1 MKMRGARILV
11 EALRCENVRHIFGYP
26 GGAVLHIYD
35 ELAHHEWLTHY
46 LVRHEQGALFA
57 ASGYAQ
63 ATGQTGVALVTSGP
77 GGTNAVTGIANAFLD
92 SLPLVVFSGQVP
104 THLIGNDA
112 FQEADLTGITR
123 SCTKHNYLV
132 KQVEDLAPTIKEAF
146 HVASTGRPGPVL
158 VDLPKDVTAQ
168 ETEFAYPETIAM
180 RSYKPTTH
188 GHPAQVRRA
197 VSAMIKSE
205 RPVLYVGGGAIASGA
220 HEEVRE
226 LAELLDLPTT
236 CTLMG
241 LGAFPASH
249 PLSLGLLGMHGGYW
263 TNMAVNNSDLLI
275 SIGARFDDRVTGKLS
290 DFARGAKI
298 IHVDIDPSCI
308 GKNVKAD
315 IPVVGDA
322 RTVTQQLIA
331 EARRQL
337 ESGGHLASREA
348 WRQQIG
354 GWRQEHPFWY
364 REDGDII
371 KPQYVIEEV
380 YRITGGKAIV
390 AADVGQH
397 QMWTAQL
404 YGFERPRQWLNSG
417 GLGAMGYGFPAA
429 MGAAVARPEELV
441 VAIVG
446 DGGFQMTS
454 NELATVREYNI
465 PVKVV
470 VVNNGYLG
478 MVRQWQEQ
486 FYDHN
491 YSHSD
496 LQVAPDFV
504 KLAEAYGVPALRA
517 TKSSEVTRT
526 LEEGF
531 SKAGPVLMDIRV
543 AREEN
548 VFPIVPAGAALKD
561 MILQ

>member
-1 MKMRGARILV
+1 M
-11 EALRCENVRHIFGYP
+11 
-26 GGAVLHIYD
+26 
-35 ELAHHEWLTHY
+35 
-46 LVRHEQGALFA
+46 
-57 ASGYAQ
+57 
-63 ATGQTGVALVTSGP
+63 
-77 GGTNAVTGIANAFLD
+77 
-92 SLPLVVFSGQVP
+92 
-104 THLIGNDA
+104 
-112 FQEADLTGITR
+112 
-123 SCTKHNYLV
+123 
-132 KQVEDLAPTIKEAF
+132 
-146 HVASTGRPGPVL
+146 
-158 VDLPKDVTAQ
+158 
-168 ETEFAYPETIAM
+168 
-180 RSYKPTTH
+180 
-188 GHPAQVRRA
+188 RRA
-197 VSAMIKSE
+197 VAAMIKSE
-205 RPVLYVGGGAIASGA
+205 RPVLYVGGGAIASAA

-226 LAELLDLPTT
+226 LAELLNLPTT

-337 ESGGHLASREA
+337 ESGAHLASREA
-348 WRQQIG
+348 WHQQIK

-380 YRITGGKAIV
+380 HRITGGKAIV
-390 AADVGQH
+390 ASDVGQH

-429 MGAAVARPEELV
+429 MGAAVARPE
-441 VAIVG
+441 I
-446 DGGFQMTS
+446 
-454 NELATVREYNI
+454 
-465 PVKVV
+465 
-470 VVNNGYLG
+470 
-478 MVRQWQEQ
+478 W
-486 FYDHN
+486 
-491 YSHSD
+491 
-496 LQVAPDFV
+496 
-504 KLAEAYGVPALRA
+504 
-517 TKSSEVTRT
+517 SSR
-526 LEEGF
+526 
-531 SKAGPVLMDIRV
+531 SSAM
-543 AREEN
+543 
-548 VFPIVPAGAALKD
+548 AAFR
-561 MILQ
+561 